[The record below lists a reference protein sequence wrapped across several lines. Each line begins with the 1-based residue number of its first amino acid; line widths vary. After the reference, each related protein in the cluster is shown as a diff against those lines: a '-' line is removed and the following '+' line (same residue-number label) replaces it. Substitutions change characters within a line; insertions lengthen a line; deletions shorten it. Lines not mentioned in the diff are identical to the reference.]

1 MSAVLDNIT
10 GGGLL
15 PHVYC
20 QNIILDDDTV
30 TLNMYLLQEQRI
42 LNDSSWLNS
51 LNAQG
56 QNFLDSIFIQVLPF
70 RKTANVARLEPDY
83 NPTDNPGNIY
93 TAKYH
98 LGDNYL
104 PRGALVEY
112 GAAIQT
118 AEGDILGYV
127 VEPSETFKGEIP
139 GKLFDEESLNFPSPI
154 QVSNS
159 SLLGNIAGADAMP
172 NYVDHGD
179 IQLVNIDKKTYYKIP
194 FQHVESLE
202 EGVQNLGFAFY
213 AFLNVPYWLE
223 NLDIGVDISSN
234 SSFFEEFII
243 EGPPNAEIVFKNGK
257 LDAYREAFFLP
268 DGASWEGAVH
278 LHTEENPAPDGYY
291 GDGSGNSIDFTGW
304 MVGESHN
311 PKEIQEKLYLKRPPN
326 NKIIDQRSDS
336 IFMGA
341 GLVEDSQQDYTESSM
356 VAGDTALTEDDAST
370 SNESTL
376 TLAGLD
382 QPPGDFLI

>member
-20 QNIILDDDTV
+20 QNIILDDNTV

-42 LNDSSWLNS
+42 LEDSSWLNS
-51 LNAQG
+51 LNVQG
-56 QNFLDSIFIQVLPF
+56 QNFLDSIFIQVVPF
-70 RKTANVARLEPDY
+70 RNLNNVRRLLPNQFATE
-83 NPTDNPGNIY
+83 NPGNIY

-112 GAAIQT
+112 GATVQD
-118 AEGDILGYV
+118 AEGNILGYV
-127 VEPSETFKGEIP
+127 AEPSETFKGVSP
-139 GKLFDEESLNFPSPI
+139 GKLFDKEDLNFPSPI

-172 NYVDHGD
+172 NYADHGD
-179 IQLVNIDKKTYYKIP
+179 IQTHTEGKKTYYKIP

-202 EGVQNLGFAFY
+202 EGAQNLGFAFY
-213 AFLNVPYWLE
+213 TFLNVPYWLE
-223 NLDIGVDISSN
+223 NLDIGVDIGSN

-243 EGPPNAEIVFKNGK
+243 EGPPNV
-257 LDAYREAFFLP
+257 EAIFINNALQTQRYTFLKE
-268 DGASWEGAVH
+268 DGQVWDGAVH
-278 LHTEENPAPDGYY
+278 LHTEENSADGYY
-291 GDGSGNSIDFTGW
+291 GDGSINSQEFTGW

-311 PKEIQEKLYLKRPPN
+311 PQEEQEKLYLTLSPN
-326 NKIIDQRSDS
+326 NKIVDIRGIDTVG
-336 IFMGA
+336 IP
-341 GLVEDSQQDYTESSM
+341 L
-356 VAGDTALTEDDAST
+356 
-370 SNESTL
+370 
-376 TLAGLD
+376 
-382 QPPGDFLI
+382 

>member
-1 MSAVLDNIT
+1 MSAVLDSIT
-10 GGGLL
+10 VGGLL

-20 QNIILDDDTV
+20 QNIILDDNTV

-42 LNDSSWLNS
+42 LEDSSWLNS

-70 RKTANVARLEPDY
+70 RKTANVARLEPDHE
-83 NPTDNPGNIY
+83 PTGNPGNIY

-112 GAAIQT
+112 SATVQD
-118 AEGDILGYV
+118 AEGNILGYV
-127 VEPSETFKGEIP
+127 AEDSETFKGANPWISVATP
-139 GKLFDEESLNFPSPI
+139 NKLFEKESHTIPSPI

-172 NYVDHGD
+172 NFVDHGD
-179 IQLVNIDKKTYYKIP
+179 MQLVINEKTGKIYYKIP

-223 NLDIGVDISSN
+223 NLDIGVDINSN

-243 EGPPNAEIVFKNGK
+243 EGPPNTEVVFKNGK
-257 LDAYREAFFLP
+257 LDSYREAFFLP
-268 DGASWEGAVH
+268 DGTPWEGAVH
-278 LHTEENPAPDGYY
+278 LHTEENPAPDGYF
-291 GDGSGNSIDFTGW
+291 GTGLSNPSQFTGW
-304 MVGESHN
+304 MVGE
-311 PKEIQEKLYLKRPPN
+311 
-326 NKIIDQRSDS
+326 
-336 IFMGA
+336 
-341 GLVEDSQQDYTESSM
+341 
-356 VAGDTALTEDDAST
+356 
-370 SNESTL
+370 
-376 TLAGLD
+376 
-382 QPPGDFLI
+382 